1 MYLGRV
7 PPDMAKNVGDTDRL
21 ARIVLGAILGTVSLA
36 ILGGAV
42 EAAPVISAVLGVLA
56 LILLVTGAT
65 STCGLYSALG
75 ISTR

>member
-1 MYLGRV
+1 MYLACVGLN
-7 PPDMAKNVGDTDRL
+7 MAKNVGDTDRL
-21 ARIVLGAILGTVSLA
+21 ARIVLGAVLGTVSLA
-36 ILGGAV
+36 ILGGAI